1 MIILIGAGILVIM
14 LLLLAMFKV
23 GKDSDETDSKK

>member
-1 MIILIGAGILVIM
+1 MIILIGAGILVI

>member
-1 MIILIGAGILVIM
+1 MIIYLGAGILVIL

-23 GKDSDETDSKK
+23 GKDSDDNQS